1 MANMTD
7 PGGESKG
14 PGPVPRLSHPIHIIM
29 EFGIVL
35 LFSVKLTTMDYTWER
50 LLFKHRRS
58 NFYVLLIV
66 THLNQVVDVRIV
78 AHEFQ
83 LARLKIV
90 EILARMESA
99 MSASSSP

>member
-1 MANMTD
+1 MGHF
-7 PGGESKG
+7 GGKVN
-14 PGPVPRLSHPIHIIM
+14 PQGPVPRLSHPIHIIM

-35 LFSVKLTTMDYTWER
+35 LFGVKLTTMDDTWER

-83 LARLKIV
+83 LNSL
-90 EILARMESA
+90 EILDWI
-99 MSASSSP
+99 